1 MTDENIS
8 EKSQTDS
15 QRFGNE
21 KTIEEAFSNQANR
34 SEAELHAALE
44 DTIHLSK
51 QEAFAFVQG
60 YLKSFPR
67 VSKEELAEDMVRE
80 QGFESLSEY
89 RQTCRRA
96 REKVADAIWIY
107 ELIDA
112 YRFPDF
118 PEECVDCGRSLD
130 GMWVEPDDGPSPL
143 CRICADVDPDR
154 HFPPWDPDDS
164 RQ

>member
-1 MTDENIS
+1 MTDENIR
-8 EKSQTDS
+8 EKFRTDS
-15 QRFGNE
+15 QRYGNE
-21 KTIEEAFSNQANR
+21 KTIEEAFSNQAHRN
-34 SEAELHAALE
+34 EGELNAALE
-44 DTIHLSK
+44 DTTHLSE

-60 YLKSFPR
+60 CLGTFAS
-67 VSKEELAEDMVRE
+67 VSNEELAEDIVQG

-118 PEECVDCGRSLD
+118 PEECAECSRSLG

-143 CRICADVDPDR
+143 CRNCADIDPDK
-154 HFPPWDPDDS
+154 HFPRWESDYS